1 MRRIRMTFANAWSDG
16 GAGVTIRWT
25 MFDTLLGKAL
35 IAATERGICRLSF
48 DEDDQALVQRFP
60 RANMMR
66 DDAALAQLVAATLHA
81 IECPSDTVDVPLDVG
96 GTAFQQSVWS
106 ELRRIPAGETRTYAD
121 IARAVGSP
129 GAVRAAG
136 AANGAN
142 RVAILIPCHRV
153 IRSGGELGGYA
164 YGLERKRLLLARE
177 SRQANLF
184 PA

>member
-1 MRRIRMTFANAWSDG
+1 MTPASAWSDG

-48 DEDDQALVQRFP
+48 DEDAQALVQRFP
-60 RANMMR
+60 RANIVE
-66 DDAALAQLVAATLHA
+66 DGAALASFVAATLRA
-81 IECPSDTVDVPLDVG
+81 IECPSDSIDVPLDVG
-96 GTAFQQSVWS
+96 GTAFQRSVWA

-129 GAVRAAG
+129 NAVRAAG

-142 RVAILIPCHRV
+142 RVAIIIPCHRV

-164 YGLERKRLLLARE
+164 YGLERKSMLLARE

-184 PA
+184 AV